1 MNIHLAR
8 HQGMCFGVRDAL
20 RAAHAAARRS
30 PVTILGPLVHNPA
43 VAQHLRMLGAQ
54 QGDLANPAAA
64 PTRDVIITA
73 HGAATSQVEALNLA
87 GFRVTD
93 TWPSAPLRAVTTA
106 GR

>member
-20 RAAHAAARRS
+20 RTAHAAARKS

-43 VAQHLRMLGAQ
+43 VEEHLRALGAR
-54 QGDLANPAAA
+54 QGDLANPGAAS
-64 PTRDVIITA
+64 TRDVVITA
-73 HGAATSQVEALNLA
+73 HGAAASQLEALKHA

-93 TWPSAPLRAVTTA
+93 TTCPLVRAA
-106 GR
+106 HAA